1 MIVRWWITT
10 LQLTEL
16 FVSSLVHLV
25 YGFYIFSSAVAGDL
39 SQALSDCFYKNSVE
53 VSLKS
58 EDSKENLT
66 STKDL
71 PPIVLVHGIFGFGK
85 GVFSFPQFNSSY
97 GKRFN
102 FFISKMVLEL

>member
-39 SQALSDCFYKNSVE
+39 SQALSDCFLQE
-53 VSLKS
+53 
-58 EDSKENLT
+58 
-66 STKDL
+66 
-71 PPIVLVHGIFGFGK
+71 
-85 GVFSFPQFNSSY
+85 
-97 GKRFN
+97 
-102 FFISKMVLEL
+102 